1 MLGSDLYTEDVIDD
15 GQGWIPI
22 VLREEVRG
30 LMPPYLVPW
39 LEQKK
44 SKMEIPHAHLPPT
57 SWHR

>member
-1 MLGSDLYTEDVIDD
+1 MYTEDVIDD